1 MKFFSKILTVVL
13 TTVSAAGTLG
23 GAVMFAVGGTQ
34 NITSFDQ
41 TGKKISAG
49 VGWLNYDAKSELT
62 KEFGNDHTKL
72 LEYSK
77 TNVDSIKAEIK
88 TLEDLLNTVPENQKE
103 NIRLGINSYKTI
115 LNASGFYDL
124 AIAGVV
130 VMSVSILIAALS
142 AAMAINVENAEDR
155 KKAKRTNV

>member
-1 MKFFSKILTVVL
+1 M
-13 TTVSAAGTLG
+13 
-23 GAVMFAVGGTQ
+23 
-34 NITSFDQ
+34 
-41 TGKKISAG
+41 
-49 VGWLNYDAKSELT
+49 
-62 KEFGNDHTKL
+62 

-103 NIRLGINSYKTI
+103 NIRLAINSFKTI
-115 LNASGFYDL
+115 LNAQGFYDL

-142 AAMAINVENAEDR
+142 VAMAINVENAEDR